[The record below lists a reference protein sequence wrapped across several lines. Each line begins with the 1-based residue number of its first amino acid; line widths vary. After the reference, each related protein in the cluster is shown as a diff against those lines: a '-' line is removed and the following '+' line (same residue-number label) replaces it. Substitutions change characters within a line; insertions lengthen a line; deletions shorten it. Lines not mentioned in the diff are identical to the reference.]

1 MANAADHRA
10 HPPGRPL
17 RARILVIGLLCA
29 AFVSLAFP
37 YANLVVRGSRP
48 ANTSLPFG
56 AVAIWFLLALCNPLL
71 ARLSRRLSLSRE
83 AMLIVFAMVLIA
95 AAVPTWGLI
104 GQLLPIMTGLQ
115 YYATEENRWTEMLLP
130 HVPEWM
136 VPVDLEVS
144 RQFYEGMPPG
154 ARVPWGA
161 WALPLASW
169 AVMVAAFYS
178 ATIGIMLLLRRQWVD
193 RERLIYP
200 LMRLPL
206 ELADN
211 RGGGLPAILRN
222 PLLWIGVGIALAPTV
237 LNGLHFYLPGVP
249 QIRMNRD
256 IVIPM
261 QRESFLLRLWLNPAV
276 AGFSYVVSAD
286 LGFTLWFFA
295 LVAGLQTP
303 LMRLAGVGLGAKEV
317 YCAGSPAVSYQA
329 MGAMILLVLTALW
342 SARELLSDMWAAA
355 WGRRELKGQ
364 EQEPC
369 HPATAW
375 ALAVG
380 GLLALGAWLVATGVP
395 PLGAAVFLLSA
406 FVNFIALSRS
416 TVQGGVPVTR
426 AALIPQ
432 SLTAHSL
439 GSRYLGP
446 GGLLSLGYAFAW
458 TADIRVTLMTYF
470 AHALKLWSEAGSG
483 EEGRGE
489 GGGRREATAAGWK
502 ARPTNGGESC
512 PTNGGEA
519 RPTNGSKAR
528 PTNGSKARPTNGS
541 EARPTNDGEARPTN
555 GSEARLTDEQRRGP
569 RPRGLL
575 GATALTLLVGA
586 VGATWITLHYAYSRG
601 GVSLSSWLFAGNPT
615 SAFQYVASQ
624 IQTPA
629 EPGLARFSY
638 LGIGAGVMWLLTAAH
653 RSFLWWPLHPLGFAV
668 AATQPVQDL
677 WLPILIGWALKALA
691 LRYGGYR
698 TYQAGLPVLLGV
710 ILGQS
715 LGCAGWLVVDA
726 ITGTTGNLIYVY

>member
-1 MANAADHRA
+1 MVNT
-10 HPPGRPL
+10 PPKPMRNRQHSPD
-17 RARILVIGLLCA
+17 ARVLAIGLLCA
-29 AFVSLAFP
+29 ACVSLAFP
-37 YANLVVRGSRP
+37 YANLVIRGSRP

-56 AVAIWFLLALCNPLL
+56 AVAIWFVLALCNPLL

-115 YYATEENRWTEMLLP
+115 YYATPENRWGEMLLP

-144 RQFYEGMPPG
+144 RRFYEAMPPG

-161 WALPLASW
+161 WAVPLASW

-211 RGGGLPAILRN
+211 RDGGLPAILRN
-222 PLLWIGVGIALAPTV
+222 RLLWLGVGIALIPTV
-237 LNGLHFYLPGVP
+237 LNGLHFYIPGVP

-256 IVIPM
+256 ILIPM
-261 QRESFLLRLWLNPAV
+261 QRETFLLRLWLNPAV

-355 WGRRELKGQ
+355 WGRRRLARQDE
-364 EQEPC
+364 EPC
-369 HPATAW
+369 HPAVAW
-375 ALAVG
+375 ALAAG
-380 GLLALGAWLVATGVP
+380 GLLALGAWLVASGVP
-395 PLGAAVFLLSA
+395 PPGAAVFLFSA

-432 SLTAHSL
+432 SLTAYSL

-470 AHALKLWSEAGSG
+470 AHALKLWSEAGP
-483 EEGRGE
+483 GE
-489 GGGRREATAAGWK
+489 GGRGLGGGRPEATAAGWK
-502 ARPTNGGESC
+502 ARNTNDREARNTNGG
-512 PTNGGEA
+512 
-519 RPTNGSKAR
+519 R
-528 PTNGSKARPTNGS
+528 
-541 EARPTNDGEARPTN
+541 
-555 GSEARLTDEQRRGP
+555 

-575 GATALTLLVGA
+575 TATALTLLVSA
-586 VGATWITLHYAYSRG
+586 VGGTLVTLYLAYTRG
-601 GVSLSSWLFAGNPT
+601 GVSLSSWLFSGNPT
-615 SAFQYVASQ
+615 SAFGYVASQ
-624 IQTPA
+624 LQTPA